1 MRRAPK
7 YVAAAILAL
16 TWAASVAGCVSV
28 PVPPGDMGKL
38 KAGQLGTLTARVV
51 VAYTPNYGGLAQA
64 ALDRVL
70 NKKVEGYA
78 K

>member
-1 MRRAPK
+1 
-7 YVAAAILAL
+7 
-16 TWAASVAGCVSV
+16 
-28 PVPPGDMGKL
+28 MGKL